1 MTKSQF
7 TAAYIHRNQNITVD
21 LLSLGAARYFNV
33 KTTRIA
39 YKHTHTC
46 RRRLCL
52 AKVFQQHFDYV
63 LYFIQYSVSHKVFTQ
78 NEDMQV
84 SG

>member
-39 YKHTHTC
+39 YKHTHTHMQKKIVSSKSFPATF
-46 RRRLCL
+46 RLCV
-52 AKVFQQHFDYV
+52 VFYT
-63 LYFIQYSVSHKVFTQ
+63 VFGFAQSFHTK
-78 NEDMQV
+78 
-84 SG
+84 